1 MNPWEKELEMFKIL
15 FTLAVFLLLAASG
28 FAQCVDTAWVR
39 TYNGPGNE
47 DDKAFA
53 MMVDALGNVYVTGQ
67 SYQSGGRD
75 DYVTIKYCPNG
86 DTAWIRT
93 YDGPIS
99 YHDQARAVAVDHSGN
114 VLVTGLSWGDG
125 TSEDYATIKYNS
137 NGDVAWV
144 ERYHGEGDWADL
156 ALALAVDASG
166 NAYVTGWSWGS
177 GTCEDYLTIKYL
189 PNGDTAWVRRYNGPG
204 DSTDIAYAVAVDASG
219 NAYVTGTSY
228 GSATGLDYATVKYAS
243 DGTES
248 WIRRY
253 DGPAGQEDQALVL
266 TLDSDG
272 NVLISGRSTGVGTGL
287 DYATIKYDPPG
298 NELWVE
304 RYDALQLDDAASAIV
319 SDAWGNVY
327 VTGTSKSNDTYYDY
341 ATLKYYPDGS
351 QAWVRRYSGI
361 GPGWDFP
368 HDMAVDDSGSVF
380 VTGYSFG
387 SARAATVKYDREG
400 NICWAERY
408 PAEAHAVAVDS
419 SGNLYVGAVTLFQ
432 ETSWDFLTIKYS
444 PAQIA
449 AQPGDANGDGLIDVA
464 DVVSM
469 VSYLYRLGGPP
480 CPWESGDPNCDG
492 MINVGDVV
500 YLINYLYRG
509 GPPPCT

>member
-1 MNPWEKELEMFKIL
+1 MVKIL
-15 FTLAVFLLLAASG
+15 FGLAVFLLVAVPG

-39 TYNGPGNE
+39 TYNGPANE
-47 DDKAFA
+47 DDKAFGMA
-53 MMVDALGNVYVTGQ
+53 VDVTGNVYVTGQ
-67 SYQSGGRD
+67 SYQSGTRD
-75 DYVTIKYCPNG
+75 DYATIKYLPNG
-86 DTAWIRT
+86 DTAWIRR

-99 YHDQARAVAVDHSGN
+99 YDDQARAIAVDYSGN

-144 ERYHGEGDWADL
+144 ERYHGEGEWADL
-156 ALALAVDASG
+156 ALALAVDPSG
-166 NAYVTGWSWGS
+166 NVYVTGWSWGS

-204 DSTDIAYAVAVDASG
+204 DSTDIAYAIAVDASG

-228 GSATGLDYATVKYAS
+228 GSAAGLDYATVKYAS

-253 DGPAGQEDQALVL
+253 DGPAGQEDQALAL
-266 TLDSDG
+266 TLDGDG
-272 NVLISGRSTGVGTGL
+272 NVLISGRSAGLGTGL
-287 DYATIKYDPPG
+287 DYATIKYDPAG
-298 NELWVE
+298 GELWVK
-304 RYDALQLDDAASAIV
+304 RYDAFQLDDAASAVV
-319 SDAWGNVY
+319 SDFSGNVY
-327 VTGTSKSNDTYYDY
+327 VTGTSQSDDTYYDY
-341 ATLKYYPDGS
+341 ATLKYYPDGT
-351 QAWVRRYSGI
+351 QVWAKRYSGI
-361 GPGWDFP
+361 GSGWDFP

-387 SARAATVKYDREG
+387 SARAATVKYDYEG
-400 NICWAERY
+400 RICWAERY
-408 PAEAHAVAVDS
+408 PAEAHAVALDS

-432 ETSWDFLTIKYS
+432 ETSWDYLTMKYS
-444 PAQIA
+444 PAEIA
-449 AQPGDANGDGLIDVA
+449 AQPGDANGDGVVDIA
-464 DVVSM
+464 DVVSL

-480 CPWESGDPNCDG
+480 CPWESGDPSCDG
-492 MINVGDVV
+492 TIDVGDVV

-509 GPPPCT
+509 GPPPCGG